1 MRFLVDANLP
11 PALAE
16 LLTSLGHEAQ
26 HAHDLG
32 MATAKDRAIWDHAV
46 ATAACIV
53 TKDEDF
59 VLLKAAKP
67 GGPPV
72 VWVRIGN
79 AIRRVLLQR
88 FASAWPT
95 VEAKLDQ
102 GEDIVEIR

>member
-16 LLTSLGHEAQ
+16 WLVSQGHEAQ

-32 MATAKDRAIWDHAV
+32 MASAKDRNIWDHAE
-46 ATAACIV
+46 ATNACIV

-59 VLLKAAKP
+59 VLLKVAKP

-72 VWVRIGN
+72 VWVRLGN

-88 FASAWPT
+88 FAAAWPAA
-95 VEAKLDQ
+95 VAKLEQ
-102 GEDIVEIR
+102 GEEIIEIR

>member
-16 LLTSLGHEAQ
+16 WLVAQGHEAQ

-32 MATAKDRAIWDHAV
+32 MAAAKDRAIWDQAE
-46 ATAACIV
+46 ATDACIV

-59 VLLKAAKP
+59 ILLKAAKP
-67 GGPPV
+67 GGPRV

-88 FASAWPT
+88 FAAAWPA
-95 VEAKLDQ
+95 VETKLAQ
-102 GEDIVEIR
+102 GEGIVEIR